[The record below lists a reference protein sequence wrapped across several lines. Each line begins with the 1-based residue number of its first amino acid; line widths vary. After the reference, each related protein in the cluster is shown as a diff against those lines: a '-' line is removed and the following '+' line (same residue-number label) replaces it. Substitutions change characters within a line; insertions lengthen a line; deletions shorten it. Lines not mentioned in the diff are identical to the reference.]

1 MYIIPETIT
10 TVNIGV
16 ITALIILKIDENSKY
31 LNPYLNIVPKILAT
45 CWNPAITIHIITK
58 TIAVLKKLLVLSC
71 AISFILLTGVLK
83 IPEKKFLA
91 FFVSS
96 LTSTFLK
103 ESFT

>member
-1 MYIIPETIT
+1 MEVWRFIMNEKSLDVLKQYDIDVYKTMRGRGGMLLFT
-10 TVNIGV
+10 NQGV
-16 ITALIILKIDENSKY
+16 KLFLECNHPDKY
-31 LNPYLNIVPKILAT
+31 YERED
-45 CWNPAITIHIITK
+45 IITK

-96 LTSTFLK
+96 LTSR
-103 ESFT
+103 